1 MSRIIV
7 LRRSLGTAAMQ
18 RELEDLFRR
27 QWGRQQPVSIRHRSD
42 LWQPS
47 VDVYETAEAYVVLL
61 ELAGMRGA
69 ELEITLTEGALFV
82 SGRRPELHRE
92 GAVHFHQLGINEGP
106 FQCAVYIPGAVA
118 ENDVEAMYDDGLL
131 TITLPKRMAVSRR
144 IPIISEAHALQS
156 ADGDAEDT
164 PENRDGET
172 GNDVE

>member
-18 RELEDLFRR
+18 RELEELFRR

-118 ENDVEAMYDDGLL
+118 ENDVEAAYDDGLL
-131 TITLPKRMAVSRR
+131 TITLPKRVPVSRR
-144 IPIISEAHALQS
+144 IPVTGEVRALDITS
-156 ADGDAEDT
+156 GNAEDAT
-164 PENRDGET
+164 DGRDGGSE
-172 GNDVE
+172 EA